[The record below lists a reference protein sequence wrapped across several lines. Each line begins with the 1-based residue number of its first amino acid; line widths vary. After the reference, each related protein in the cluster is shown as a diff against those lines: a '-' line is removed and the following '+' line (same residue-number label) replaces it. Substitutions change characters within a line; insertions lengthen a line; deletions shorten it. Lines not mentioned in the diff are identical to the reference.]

1 MSAQGQPRLSLR
13 DESHND
19 LAASSQALRD
29 AHTSAE
35 ASRAAPPV
43 SAAADAL
50 AKWDK
55 RRFSRMINICGD
67 AHLAAE
73 TAIKSYTAAVGGQH
87 ARRGGGAHSIRD
99 LLKPLLAQ
107 QQSDLVAAMGQRTPE
122 DLSPWRIAGSY
133 IREQISLQEIQRIT
147 PSFAASMLEAA
158 RGVCDLVCGAVEQH
172 YGSHATVEDMREALE
187 DVDRCGSV
195 AALDSQPHFAQ
206 GTYARYSVVAPPQAL
221 LASATS
227 SPSAGSTLTSPE
239 PGAGLGICQA
249 MTQAGLAGQ
258 RTPPATLVCGRKV
271 KSTSKRC
278 ILAEGHRGH
287 CRSIK
292 PRAAR

>member
-1 MSAQGQPRLSLR
+1 MLEEEGAPTASETCSNRSWRNSKATSLR
-13 DESHND
+13 RWVS
-19 LAASSQALRD
+19 
-29 AHTSAE
+29 
-35 ASRAAPPV
+35 APP
-43 SAAADAL
+43 
-50 AKWDK
+50 
-55 RRFSRMINICGD
+55 RIC
-67 AHLAAE
+67 
-73 TAIKSYTAAVGGQH
+73 
-87 ARRGGGAHSIRD
+87 RRGG
-99 LLKPLLAQ
+99 LLGHAYA
-107 QQSDLVAAMGQRTPE
+107 SR
-122 DLSPWRIAGSY
+122 SR
-133 IREQISLQEIQRIT
+133 LQEIQRIT

-206 GTYARYSVVAPPQAL
+206 GTYARYSVVAHPQAL

-239 PGAGLGICQA
+239 PGAGLGIYQA
-249 MTQAGLAGQ
+249 MTQAGPAGQ